1 MTRKHHKT
9 LINSS
14 KGSQRT
20 RVSTAVNDTN
30 VSELSLGSGCVKS
43 VNYVM
48 HFSKYLRHKNTNRT
62 VLYKTKPI

>member
-30 VSELSLGSGCVKS
+30 VSKLSLGRGCVTS
-43 VNYVM
+43 VNSVV
-48 HFSKYLRHKNTNRT
+48 HFHKYLRHKNKSKT
-62 VLYKTKPI
+62 VLYEIKLT